1 MESRMLVTRGW
12 GWEKFED
19 VGQKVQTSR
28 EMSMYTYSDYSAIW
42 YYLLESCQDSRSQH
56 QKEMVIM

>member
-1 MESRMLVTRGW
+1 MGVNKIGE
-12 GWEKFED
+12 E
-19 VGQKVQTSR
+19 GQKVQTSR